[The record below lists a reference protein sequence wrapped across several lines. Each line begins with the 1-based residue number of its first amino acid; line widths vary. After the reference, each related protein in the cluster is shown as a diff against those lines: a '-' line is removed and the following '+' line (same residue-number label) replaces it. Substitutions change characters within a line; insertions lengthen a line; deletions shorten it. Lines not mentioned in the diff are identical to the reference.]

1 MKKALEDPTAKPRA
15 VKMLAELS
23 EVTENES
30 AALELFQAAVDQ
42 PNSDSQTWKVMEV
55 DECDEQYYLD
65 YLRDHQLF
73 DLYQQVCEEARMKVM
88 LYVCLNEQ
96 FPDVRVIGSHYVES
110 LLRNK
115 EYDKGVIY
123 VR

>member
-1 MKKALEDPTAKPRA
+1 MKKALEDLTAKPRA

-55 DECDEQYYLD
+55 DECDE
-65 YLRDHQLF
+65 
-73 DLYQQVCEEARMKVM
+73 
-88 LYVCLNEQ
+88 
-96 FPDVRVIGSHYVES
+96 
-110 LLRNK
+110 
-115 EYDKGVIY
+115 
-123 VR
+123 

>member
-1 MKKALEDPTAKPRA
+1 MKKALEDPTAKPRV

-55 DECDEQYYLD
+55 DECDE
-65 YLRDHQLF
+65 
-73 DLYQQVCEEARMKVM
+73 
-88 LYVCLNEQ
+88 
-96 FPDVRVIGSHYVES
+96 
-110 LLRNK
+110 
-115 EYDKGVIY
+115 
-123 VR
+123 

>member
-42 PNSDSQTWKVMEV
+42 PKSDSQTWKVMEV
-55 DECDEQYYLD
+55 DECDD
-65 YLRDHQLF
+65 
-73 DLYQQVCEEARMKVM
+73 
-88 LYVCLNEQ
+88 
-96 FPDVRVIGSHYVES
+96 
-110 LLRNK
+110 
-115 EYDKGVIY
+115 
-123 VR
+123 

>member
-15 VKMLAELS
+15 VKMLTELS

-55 DECDEQYYLD
+55 DECDE
-65 YLRDHQLF
+65 
-73 DLYQQVCEEARMKVM
+73 
-88 LYVCLNEQ
+88 
-96 FPDVRVIGSHYVES
+96 
-110 LLRNK
+110 
-115 EYDKGVIY
+115 
-123 VR
+123 